1 MNLEYQM
8 SGDYQYPNL
17 QNSGQPEGE
26 VGRYGRMHL
35 EYLKSERSKQRLYAD
50 LCFELKLKAYLMD
63 IDRSAR
69 ERMEQ
74 IETQLMQEQGLTE
87 ALKGAHQME
96 WLRRRNQIRH
106 TAEEIVLREIVYN

>member
-1 MNLEYQM
+1 MKLEYQM

-26 VGRYGRMHL
+26 IGRYGRMHL
-35 EYLKSERSKQRLYAD
+35 EYLKS
-50 LCFELKLKAYLMD
+50 FELKLKAYLMD

-74 IETQLMQEQGLTE
+74 IEAQLMQEQGLTE
-87 ALKGAHQME
+87 ARKGENQME
-96 WLRRRNQIRH
+96 WLQRRNQIRH
-106 TAEEIVLREIVYN
+106 TAEEIVLSEIVYN